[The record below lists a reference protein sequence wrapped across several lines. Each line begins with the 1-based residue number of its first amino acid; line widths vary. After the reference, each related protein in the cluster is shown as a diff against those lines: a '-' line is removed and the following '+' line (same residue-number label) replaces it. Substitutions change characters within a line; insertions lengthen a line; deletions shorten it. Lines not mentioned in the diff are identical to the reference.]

1 MVSEEFCSIKTEK
14 TQEILMS
21 MKDGLSMVSHKD
33 TGEKPIKMEQFT
45 SVNLDLGLKTDK
57 V

>member
-1 MVSEEFCSIKTEK
+1 MVSEEFCNIKTEK

-21 MKDGLSMVSHKD
+21 MKDGLSMESHKD
-33 TGEKPIKMEQFT
+33 TGEKPIKMVQFT